1 MGKIVRL
8 ASSSSRRRQWLLERY
23 ANISLDF
30 GGLIGEE
37 SLPPNGRSVRDQVD
51 FILNQK
57 IERARLEHHLTISK
71 EEEPNSPRCANLW
84 IVADT
89 LVEDPHDQFLSLG
102 QPRDSIAAL
111 HMLTN
116 LSGRR
121 HLVWSGTAVLD
132 FSVPSVVVH
141 RSIES
146 ATVEFNQLSNDEFA
160 QLIESGSWQGKAG
173 AYDLAGPAGAHAHLV
188 SGHEIT
194 VLGLSHASIEYL
206 DGVLEHDSTF
216 YDKS

>member
-1 MGKIVRL
+1 MGLTVRL

-37 SLPPNGRSVRDQVD
+37 SPAPNGRSVRDQVD

-57 IERARLEHHLTISK
+57 IERARLEHHLKISK
-71 EEEPNSPRCANLW
+71 KEESDSPGVANYW

-89 LVEDPHDQFLSLG
+89 LVEDPHDSFLSLG
-102 QPRDSIAAL
+102 QPRDSISAL

-121 HLVWSGTAVLD
+121 HLVWSGTAILD
-132 FSVPSVVVH
+132 FSDSNVIVH
-141 RSIES
+141 RSIEC
-146 ATVEFNQLSNDEFA
+146 ATVEFNPLSDDEITE
-160 QLIESGSWQGKAG
+160 LIESGSWQGKAG
-173 AYDLAGPAGAHAHLV
+173 AYDLAGPAGVHARV
-188 SGHEIT
+188 ISGNEVT
-194 VLGLSHASIEYL
+194 VLGLSYSSIEFL
-206 DGVLEHDSTF
+206 DGILENES
-216 YDKS
+216 

>member
-23 ANISLDF
+23 TNISLDF

-37 SLPPNGRSVRDQVD
+37 SSPPIGWSVRDQVD
-51 FILNQK
+51 FVLNQK

-71 EEEPNSPRCANLW
+71 ERKSNSPRCANLW

-89 LVEDPHDQFLSLG
+89 LVEDPYDPFLSLG
-102 QPRDSIAAL
+102 QPSDSIAAL

-132 FSVPSVVVH
+132 FSVPTVVVH

-173 AYDLAGPAGAHAHLV
+173 AYDLAGPAGAYAHLV

-206 DGVLEHDSTF
+206 DRIME
-216 YDKS
+216 YDCSF